1 MAVLLQERLSEQNES
16 LEKAVTEFLKC
27 KKSFLYFLQS
37 YVFIQDRSIP
47 PRTVKWESWSYL
59 VWLARHFFSGKHLI
73 IGKARQLGISWLASA
88 YALWMSKFHE
98 NAKVLLVSQG
108 EEEAFALVDKCKF
121 IDNKLPDFLHE
132 RRDPDQR
139 GFIGF
144 PSMTAEIKALAATSI
159 AGRSTDA
166 TIIICDEW
174 EYHPYAEINF
184 GALRPTISGGGQFI
198 GLSTANPLITHD
210 KSFFKTMYLRAKL
223 KESDFMSVFLP
234 WHIRPGRDQGWYDRE
249 TRDMPSWMKQ
259 GEYPSTEDDML
270 STLKTRKF
278 FDVNALSQMYQDV
291 KEPISH
297 ELSDKYKGL
306 VRIYKLPVIG
316 KRYCVFADP
325 SDGKEDPHAI
335 IVLDHQTGE
344 EVAESHGKTTAD
356 LCAQIFDELVRLYN
370 KALNSYELN
379 ARAGGIFSMKIKE
392 LDTPNQC
399 AFLKADGKLD
409 TTGKK
414 GWWTGKTLW
423 NTVIWGLE
431 EAVRLRQVVPYSK
444 ELLDEFNQFMVP
456 EGEDP
461 QKPRGGSD
469 DYIDAMARAW
479 HLRKYIKS
487 GDVKITHLQYKG

>member
-1 MAVLLQERLSEQNES
+1 MAVTATDTEQRNDKLLEQQVAEWI
-16 LEKAVTEFLKC
+16 KC
-27 KKSFLYFLQS
+27 KRSFLYFLTT

-47 PRTVKWESWSYL
+47 PRTVKWESWEYL
-59 VWLARHFFSGKHLI
+59 VWLAKQFVSNKHLI
-73 IGKARQLGISWLASA
+73 IGKARQLGISWLASS
-88 YALWMSKFHE
+88 YALWMAKFYE

-121 IDNKLPDFLHE
+121 IDNKLPDSLHE
-132 RRDPDQR
+132 NRDPDQR

-144 PSMTAEIKALAATSI
+144 PSITSEIKALASTEK

-166 TIIICDEW
+166 TVIICDEW

-198 GLSTANPLITHD
+198 GLSTANPLISHD
-210 KSFFKTMYLRAKL
+210 KSFFKTMYLRAKSGT
-223 KESDFMSVFLP
+223 SDFMPIFLP
-234 WHIRPGRDQGWYDRE
+234 WHIRPGRDQDWYDRE
-249 TRDMPSWMKQ
+249 TMDFPSWQKQ
-259 GEYPSTEDDML
+259 GEYPATEDDML

-278 FDVNALSQMYQDV
+278 FDIDAISQMYQDV

-306 VRIYKLPVIG
+306 VRIFKPPVIG

-335 IVLDHQTGE
+335 IVIDHQTGE

-356 LCAQIFDELVRLYN
+356 LCAQIHDELVRLYN
-370 KALNSYELN
+370 KAFNSYELN
-379 ARAGGIFSMKIKE
+379 ARAGGIFSVKIKE

-409 TTGKK
+409 DKK
-414 GWWTGKTLW
+414 TGWWTSKTQW

-431 EAVRLRQVVPYSK
+431 EAVRLRQFVPYSK

-469 DYIDAMARAW
+469 DYIDAASRAW
-479 HLRKYIKS
+479 HLRKYIKA
-487 GDVKITHLQYKG
+487 GDVKVTHLQYKG